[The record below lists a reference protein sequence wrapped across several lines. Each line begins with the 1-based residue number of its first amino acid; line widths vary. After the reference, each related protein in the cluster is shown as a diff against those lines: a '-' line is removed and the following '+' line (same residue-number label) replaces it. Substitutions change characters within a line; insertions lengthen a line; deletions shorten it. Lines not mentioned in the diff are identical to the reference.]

1 MLIKVMEDEFFPA
14 DLVVLK
20 SSDQAGGLYVETKNL
35 DGETNLKTKAVNRL
49 LNKKYCNHKDADWSS
64 LKGKIESE

>member
-20 SSDQAGGLYVETKNL
+20 SSDKGGGLYVETKNL
-35 DGETNLKTKAVNRL
+35 DGETNLKTKAVNR
-49 LNKKYCNHKDADWSS
+49 
-64 LKGKIESE
+64 